1 VLDPPQWQRRVGAG
15 ERARPRHAV
24 SGMGRARRRHAVRD
38 LSALQRSRRYVSTVC
53 REGFDA
59 FAETERQIMADS
71 PDPSVRLRALVRAYI
86 HFATSNPAYFRI
98 MFDSGFATACVAR
111 AMLRDCAVAS
121 RRAVDH
127 GHDVFH
133 QAFH

>member
-1 VLDPPQWQRRVGAG
+1 MISLIITQRAIMKRAVLYLR
-15 ERARPRHAV
+15 
-24 SGMGRARRRHAVRD
+24 
-38 LSALQRSRRYVSTVC
+38 VSTIDQTTANQE
-53 REGFDA
+53 RELREI
-59 FAETERQIMADS
+59 AETERQIMADS